1 MTMKHPKPVD
11 ARVVSVESTSALKK
25 VYREYLEIGGK
36 ISDNPLQNPERFSM
50 DVEEM
55 FNEKLK
61 VKQIVLTAPFRFV
74 KGKIEMDTIKQ
85 EYALL
90 LVQREF
96 MESKLIKSR
105 ENLNMAE
112 SEKDR
117 LTDRLTQELDRTKS
131 ELEAAK
137 QKHEAEIAEA
147 IKSVKS
153 ESFKHILTEQV
164 AGKVG
169 SSMAHSG
176 GEFSSDIG
184 NFAFS
189 PSRQI
194 SKRPMEE
201 TEEEDDMKKQTKRA
215 KHQALIPVKWKNRC

>member
-105 ENLNMAE
+105 ETLNMAE

-117 LTDRLTQELDRTKS
+117 LTWELDRTKS

-137 QKHEAEIAEA
+137 QKHETEIAEA
-147 IKSVKS
+147 NKSAKS

-201 TEEEDDMKKQTKRA
+201 TEEDDIKKQTK
-215 KHQALIPVKWKNRC
+215 QANH